1 MNATV
6 DAKPPVIKPAPP
18 PQVVLRRLFLKLF
31 LRGRSSRGLRKST
44 VPQSILVKLSFTLCI
59 YGFFGFVVAAGLM
72 SQPLFTM
79 SLFLH
84 SATIIFLGMFVAS
97 SAGEVLFNKEEA
109 DILLHRPVASR
120 TMLWAKVRVLVEV
133 SLWLAGAFNL
143 AGLIVGALRADGG
156 WLFPVA
162 HALSTILEALFCT
175 GGVVVVYQL
184 CLRWFGRERLD
195 SLMTTAQVIFAI
207 AVVVGGQLPRFFMQ
221 FNGLARLNVQSWWVC
236 LLPTAW
242 FAGFDDALAG
252 SGARSSWLL
261 AALGGG
267 GNSRGTLD
275 RVREAGGRL

>member
-1 MNATV
+1 MM
-6 DAKPPVIKPAPP
+6 
-18 PQVVLRRLFLKLF
+18 
-31 LRGRSSRGLRKST
+31 
-44 VPQSILVKLSFTLCI
+44 FTN
-59 YGFFGFVVAAGLM
+59 G
-72 SQPLFTM
+72 QPLFTM

-84 SATIIFLGMFVAS
+84 STTIIFLGMFVAS

-143 AGLIVGALRADGG
+143 AGLILGAFRTDGG
-156 WLFPVA
+156 WLFPIA
-162 HALSTILEALFCT
+162 HAMSTVLEALFCT

-195 SLMTTAQVIFAI
+195 GLMTTAQVIFAI

-221 FNGLARLNVQSWWVC
+221 FHGFAQLNVHTWWVS

-242 FAGFDDALAG
+242 FAGFDDAVAG
-252 SGARSSWLL
+252 SGAGSSWLL
-261 AALGGG
+261 AGLGVAATAGVLWIAFGKLAEDYEAGLQRLGETISRPRRQGGG
-267 GNSRGTLD
+267 RRWADALASAPPLRW
-275 RVREAGGRL
+275 VAA